1 MKKIIFLI
9 IICLLCIFSACKT
22 IKTVNQSLN
31 DEVKEESGI
40 LVSLSKESYWF
51 VPLIEYNE
59 HIDVFNNLRKDNL
72 QVGFNIQYQIDD
84 VFFSF
89 VNGKNETKI
98 NFIDGDSIKRE
109 LIPARVK
116 YKKLAKA
123 SDDSCESNIYTNS
136 FYFQDQLVEY
146 NINSCVYICIS
157 IKPLAHK

>member
-1 MKKIIFLI
+1 MKKIGFLI
-9 IICLLCIFSACKT
+9 IICLLCAFSACKT

-40 LVSLSKESYWF
+40 FVSLNKESYWF

-59 HIDVFNNLRKDNL
+59 HSDVFNNLRKDNL
-72 QVGFNIQYQIDD
+72 QVGFNLQYQIDD

-89 VNGKNETKI
+89 INGKNETKI
-98 NFIDGDSIKRE
+98 NLLDGDSIKRE
-109 LIPARVK
+109 LIPARIK

-123 SDDSCESNIYTNS
+123 SDDSCESNISTNS